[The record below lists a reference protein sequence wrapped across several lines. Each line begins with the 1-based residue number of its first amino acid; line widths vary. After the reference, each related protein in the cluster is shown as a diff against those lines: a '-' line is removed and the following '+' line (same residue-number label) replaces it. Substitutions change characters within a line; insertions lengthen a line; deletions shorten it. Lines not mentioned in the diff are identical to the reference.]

1 MPKTRP
7 ELDAALDQLQ
17 ADLPAMIEQNDEAS
31 IMDAFA
37 NAMEAI
43 ESATAPADT
52 EHLFSRTQCMLRD
65 AGLIPADDEPCSE

>member
-1 MPKTRP
+1 MKTRA

-17 ADLPAMIEQNDEAS
+17 AKLPAMIAEHDEAT

-37 NAMEAI
+37 DAMEAI
-43 ESATAPADT
+43 EKDTAADDA